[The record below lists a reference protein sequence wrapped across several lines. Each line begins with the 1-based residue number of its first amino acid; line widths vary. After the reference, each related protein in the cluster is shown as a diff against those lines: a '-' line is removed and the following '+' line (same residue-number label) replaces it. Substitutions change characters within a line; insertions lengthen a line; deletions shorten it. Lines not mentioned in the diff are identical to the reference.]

1 LHASDLQTADWPL
14 APDNWFIVI
23 CGAVKSLR
31 FHPNR
36 TLLAVVLLLL
46 ALGAACK
53 RQSLAHH
60 EYMYVS
66 AAETSLRDRVAT
78 MYNKM
83 GTVHNGDR
91 VEVLEKERRF
101 VRVRTDSG
109 QEGWIE
115 ERSLIPQDVYDGFQK
130 LAQDNADT
138 PVQAHGTTRAELNM
152 HVTPSRDA
160 EHLYQL
166 KDGEKVEVLRRA
178 TAEKNPPKAAKPAQ
192 STTSP
197 QKKGAT
203 TQSKAATQKATKP
216 QSTAPAVTPP
226 APATTTAATAAT
238 TPGATTPKPGEPPP
252 PPPKPIMEDW
262 YLVRSSSGHAGWVL
276 LRMVDLD
283 VPLDIAQYAEGQR
296 IVAYFVL
303 NNVEEDGKPQ
313 SQYLVLLNEPKD
325 GLPWDYNQIRVF
337 TRNRA
342 KHRYET
348 AYREHNL
355 EGYLP
360 VRVGHQDFGKEGDLP
375 TFTIRKKNDAGQIV
389 EATYKMNGPI
399 VRRVLTPEEA
409 AAEKTQHQAALAARM
424 KELGASRAQ
433 HPNQPPAHKHKKH
446 Q

>member
-1 LHASDLQTADWPL
+1 MT
-14 APDNWFIVI
+14 
-23 CGAVKSLR
+23 
-31 FHPNR
+31 
-36 TLLAVVLLLL
+36 
-46 ALGAACK
+46 
-53 RQSLAHH
+53 HH

-130 LAQDNADT
+130 LAQHNADT

-152 HVTPSRDA
+152 HVTPARDA

-166 KDGEKVEVLRRA
+166 KDGEKVEVLRRS
-178 TAEKNPPKAAKPAQ
+178 TAEKNPPKAAKPAPS
-192 STTSP
+192 STSS
-197 QKKGAT
+197 QKKGVTQRKTSATPKGGKPEAAAPAAT
-203 TQSKAATQKATKP
+203 TAT
-216 QSTAPAVTPP
+216 
-226 APATTTAATAAT
+226 TAAT
-238 TPGATTPKPGEPPP
+238 TPAAGTPKQGEPPP

-296 IVAYFVL
+296 IMGYFVL

-313 SQYLVLLNEPKD
+313 SQYLVLLNEPRD
-325 GLPWDYNQIRVF
+325 GLPWDYNQIRIF

-399 VRRVLTPEEA
+399 VRRVLTPQEEA
-409 AAEKTQHQAALAARM
+409 AEKAQHQAALAARM
-424 KELGASRAQ
+424 KEIGANRAQ
-433 HPNQPPAHKHKKH
+433 HPNQPTAHKHHRH